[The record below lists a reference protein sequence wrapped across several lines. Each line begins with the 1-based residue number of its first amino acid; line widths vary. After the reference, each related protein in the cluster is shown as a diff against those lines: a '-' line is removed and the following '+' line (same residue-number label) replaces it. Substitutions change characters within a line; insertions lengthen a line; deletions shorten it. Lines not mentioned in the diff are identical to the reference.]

1 MAEADNSRLGGKWR
15 AAGLI
20 LIGLGAFLAF
30 LVAWAPADRLYA
42 LAEPRLPED
51 VALYGVQG
59 TLWEGRATAVDAA
72 GLRLDG
78 LVWALHPADL
88 LAGRVSLDLTVD
100 DRHLELEATV
110 ERGLDG
116 TLRVAVARGR
126 AAIPPLQ
133 GQTRWRHPR
142 AEGEVFIRSLEAIL
156 ADGGLQQADGRITWR
171 DAAVTVAQRAELGD
185 LELTLKTPEGGGTEG
200 EVVDLGEGPLE
211 ADGTV
216 SLSPAGRWQVDAV
229 VEATEPESVL
239 GRSLGMM
246 AEESAQGGYRLR
258 YSGRITLPSF

>member
-1 MAEADNSRLGGKWR
+1 MAESTRRHGKWKL
-15 AAGLI
+15 AGLI
-20 LIGLGAFLAF
+20 LLGIGAFLAF
-30 LVAWAPADRLYA
+30 LAARAPADRIYA
-42 LAEPRLPED
+42 LVEPRLPEG
-51 VALYGVQG
+51 VALYGVRG
-59 TLWEGRATAVDAA
+59 SLWEGRATALDAA
-72 GLRLDG
+72 GVRLHG
-78 LVWALHPADL
+78 LTWEVHAADL
-88 LAGRVSLDLTVD
+88 LAGRLRLGLVVD
-100 DRHLELEATV
+100 DQHLELDGTV
-110 ERGLDG
+110 EREFDG

-142 AEGEVFIRSLEAIL
+142 AEGEVFIRSLEATL

-200 EVVDLGEGPLE
+200 KVVDLGEGPLE

-239 GRSLGMM
+239 GRSLAMM
-246 AEESAQGGYRLR
+246 AEEGDDGGYRLR